1 MGLGNLLKDELKAL
15 CEEHDLATDGT
26 KADLVARL
34 EPVLSWD
41 SEDASN
47 EAEEGPI
54 EAEEDSEGGDAPS
67 EGEDGSE
74 QPLSDDDQFIHDTY
88 LRVLGHGPDEGHM
101 NHYSKMLLYE
111 NMSRDEVAHAIENC
125 MEALRL
131 NAEASED
138 E

>member
-1 MGLGNLLKDELKAL
+1 MGLADLLKNELKAL
-15 CEEHDLATDGT
+15 CEEHDLDTDGT
-26 KADLVARL
+26 KADMVARL

-41 SEDASN
+41 SEDADS

-54 EAEEDSEGGDAPS
+54 EAEEASEGGDTAS

-74 QPLSDDDQFIHDTY
+74 QPLSDDAQFIEDAY
-88 LRVLGHGPDEGHM
+88 IRVLGHGPDEGHM